1 MVRCRVLLLL
11 SVCTSDVVSYRPVR
25 PLGWLCDS
33 SGVSAP
39 APASASASARM
50 RSLLAAQ
57 CRELPGVKQKD
68 IEIEYP
74 DPHTMQIKGH
84 TEHSSEEK
92 DGSWWVSE
100 RSMGDF
106 RRSFSFPS
114 PVDRD
119 ATHAHLRD
127 GILTVTVPKTMK
139 QEETKKITIE
149 E

>member
-1 MVRCRVLLLL
+1 MSLTPFFHRGPLSLGRMLDDYDNFLSQKSFGNLRSTTFTPTFDVRETKEGYELE
-11 SVCTSDVVSYRPVR
+11 
-25 PLGWLCDS
+25 G
-33 SGVSAP
+33 
-39 APASASASARM
+39 
-50 RSLLAAQ
+50 
-57 CRELPGVKQKD
+57 ELPGVKQKD

-92 DGSWWVSE
+92 DGSWWISE

-139 QEETKKITIE
+139 HEETKKITIE

>member
-1 MVRCRVLLLL
+1 
-11 SVCTSDVVSYRPVR
+11 
-25 PLGWLCDS
+25 
-33 SGVSAP
+33 
-39 APASASASARM
+39 
-50 RSLLAAQ
+50 
-57 CRELPGVKQKD
+57 
-68 IEIEYP
+68 
-74 DPHTMQIKGH
+74 MQIKGH

-106 RRSFSFPS
+106 RRSFCFPS

-139 QEETKKITIE
+139 HEETKKITVE

>member
-1 MVRCRVLLLL
+1 MSLTPFIYRGPLSLGRMFGDYDNFLSQKGFGNLHSTFTPTFDVRETKDGYELE
-11 SVCTSDVVSYRPVR
+11 
-25 PLGWLCDS
+25 G
-33 SGVSAP
+33 
-39 APASASASARM
+39 
-50 RSLLAAQ
+50 
-57 CRELPGVKQKD
+57 ELPGVKQKD

-74 DPHTMQIKGH
+74 DPNTMQIKGH

-92 DGSWWVSE
+92 EGSWWVSE

-119 ATHAHLRD
+119 ATHAHLKD
-127 GILTVTVPKTMK
+127 GILTVTVPKTAK
-139 QEETKKITIE
+139 HEEVKKKITIE

>member
-1 MVRCRVLLLL
+1 MSLTPFLYRGPLSLGRMLGDYDNFLSQKGFGNLHSTFTPTFDVRETKDGYELE
-11 SVCTSDVVSYRPVR
+11 
-25 PLGWLCDS
+25 G
-33 SGVSAP
+33 
-39 APASASASARM
+39 
-50 RSLLAAQ
+50 
-57 CRELPGVKQKD
+57 ELPGVKQKD

-74 DPHTMQIKGH
+74 DPNTMQIKGH

-92 DGSWWVSE
+92 EGSWWVSE

-119 ATHAHLRD
+119 ATHAHLKD
-127 GILTVTVPKTMK
+127 GILTVTVPKTTK
-139 QEETKKITIE
+139 HEEVKKKITIE